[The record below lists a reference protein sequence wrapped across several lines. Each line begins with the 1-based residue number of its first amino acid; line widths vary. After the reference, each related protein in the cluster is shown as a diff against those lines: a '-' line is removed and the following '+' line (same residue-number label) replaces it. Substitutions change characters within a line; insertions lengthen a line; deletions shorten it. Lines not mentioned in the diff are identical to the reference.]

1 MNVSF
6 KLKQN
11 GISGNLLNLLYDF
24 LRNGK
29 QRVLLNEQV
38 SCPDVK
44 VGFPKSSVPGL
55 LLLLIYINDLT
66 VGLSSNS
73 KLFADDTSLF
83 SAIHNNNT
91 SALKLN
97 NDLANI
103 SRWGFQL
110 KMSFN
115 LDTKKQA
122 HEGSLSRKSKVISHP
137 Y

>member
-38 SCPDVK
+38 FTWSDVK
-44 VGFPKSSVPGL
+44 VGFPQSSVPGL

-66 VGLSSNS
+66 VGLSSNA

-83 SAIHNNNT
+83 SVIHNNST

-97 NDLANI
+97 NDSANI

-122 HEGSLSRKSKVISHP
+122 HDVSSSRKSHP